1 MTNTPEPRQLVI
13 GEILRP
19 HGVRGE
25 LRMRVL
31 SHDPQ
36 ALKQLTYIYLADSA
50 ARPERERINV
60 TQIRFNKA
68 YILLSLDGCNR
79 REQAEELRGKLV
91 YCDIEQLPPLNEG
104 EYFLFQLVGLLVVA
118 DGSEI
123 GRIRDVLETGANDV
137 YIVESAEHGELLI
150 PAHDETIDQ
159 IDFESGVIS
168 MTLPEGLLA
177 QR

>member
-1 MTNTPEPRQLVI
+1 MVI

-31 SHDPQ
+31 SHDPP
-36 ALKQLTYIYLADSA
+36 ALKQLEYIYLADSKTSP
-50 ARPERERINV
+50 ARARVAVIR
-60 TQIRFNKA
+60 IRFNKA
-68 YILLSLDGCNR
+68 YALLSLDGCNR
-79 REQAEELRGKLV
+79 REHAEELRGKLV

-104 EYFLFQLVGLLVVA
+104 EYFLFQLIGLRVVA
-118 DGSEI
+118 DGGEI

-137 YIVESAEHGELLI
+137 YIVESPEHGEVLI
-150 PAHDETIDQ
+150 PAHDETINQ